1 MRIIVLGIPHTQ
13 TSRRF
18 SHCAFTQ
25 KVYNLCKMMRDRG
38 HEVIHVGV
46 EVEDGPPCTKNI
58 ACVSKADW
66 EGLYGKKRPE
76 DYFDISVDD
85 DAHKAYAAKFAEG
98 MRKAVVEAAGP
109 QRSSIICATWGG
121 AQQTA
126 VADLPQFVVE
136 SGIGYRHT
144 WANYRVYESYA
155 WLHMH
160 LGTENRWNGDAWY
173 WTVIPNA
180 FDTNIF
186 DYREKKDDY
195 ALYLGRL
202 NDDKGIGIAIDIT
215 REMGW
220 PLRLAGQG
228 DPQRFLAPHV
238 TAVGPVG
245 VEERRQLLAGARAL
259 FVPTR
264 YVGPFEG
271 VHIEA
276 GLSGTPVIT
285 TDWGAFP
292 ETVLHGVT
300 GFRCRNREQ
309 FLWAAQHIHEIQPI
323 DCRRWTQDNFS
334 LERVAA
340 QYEDYFQAV
349 LAVSHDGW
357 YAENSNRQH
366 MDARRR
372 SYPMSASRS
381 IRLDPV
387 PNPTPKSATKIWQE
401 AQVWERQWWKNKS
414 KWAGEIKKQ
423 LSYARL
429 MGMPDDLDF
438 GDKRILDVGCG
449 PVSLLLRSKH
459 GPSVGVDPMPMDEET
474 LAEYARVNSR
484 FIESK
489 AEDMSCDE
497 RFDEAWIYNCLQHVE
512 DVHAILTRVA
522 KCADEVRVFEW
533 IDLPPCSGH
542 PQTIT
547 EEQFTTAF
555 PASEWEYKIYNVG
568 ALNGFGGT
576 VTNRYL
582 ALYLVRR

>member
-1 MRIIVLGIPHTQ
+1 
-13 TSRRF
+13 
-18 SHCAFTQ
+18 
-25 KVYNLCKMMRDRG
+25 
-38 HEVIHVGV
+38 
-46 EVEDGPPCTKNI
+46 
-58 ACVSKADW
+58 
-66 EGLYGKKRPE
+66 
-76 DYFDISVDD
+76 
-85 DAHKAYAAKFAEG
+85 
-98 MRKAVVEAAGP
+98 
-109 QRSSIICATWGG
+109 
-121 AQQTA
+121 
-126 VADLPQFVVE
+126 
-136 SGIGYRHT
+136 
-144 WANYRVYESYA
+144 
-155 WLHMH
+155 
-160 LGTENRWNGDAWY
+160 
-173 WTVIPNA
+173 
-180 FDTNIF
+180 
-186 DYREKKDDY
+186 
-195 ALYLGRL
+195 
-202 NDDKGIGIAIDIT
+202 
-215 REMGW
+215 
-220 PLRLAGQG
+220 
-228 DPQRFLAPHV
+228 
-238 TAVGPVG
+238 
-245 VEERRQLLAGARAL
+245 
-259 FVPTR
+259 
-264 YVGPFEG
+264 
-271 VHIEA
+271 
-276 GLSGTPVIT
+276 
-285 TDWGAFP
+285 
-292 ETVLHGVT
+292 
-300 GFRCRNREQ
+300 
-309 FLWAAQHIHEIQPI
+309 
-323 DCRRWTQDNFS
+323 
-334 LERVAA
+334 
-340 QYEDYFQAV
+340 
-349 LAVSHDGW
+349 
-357 YAENSNRQH
+357 
-366 MDARRR
+366 
-372 SYPMSASRS
+372 MSASRS

-401 AQVWERQWWKNKS
+401 AQAWERQWWKNKS

-484 FIESK
+484 FVESK